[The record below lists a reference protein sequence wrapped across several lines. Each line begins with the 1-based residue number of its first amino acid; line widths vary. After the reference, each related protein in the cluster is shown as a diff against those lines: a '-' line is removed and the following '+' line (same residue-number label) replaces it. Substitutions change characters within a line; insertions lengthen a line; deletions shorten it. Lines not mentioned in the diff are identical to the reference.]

1 MTRQGYTLENTRKN
15 MAMTRQN
22 PWHDQKILKAKQEK
36 KTHDKT
42 RKHHDKI
49 RKKLMT

>member
-22 PWHDQKILKAKQEK
+22 PWHDKKILKAKQEK
-36 KTHDKT
+36 K
-42 RKHHDKI
+42 
-49 RKKLMT
+49 LMTRQENIMTR

>member
-1 MTRQGYTLENTRKN
+1 MTRQGYTLENTR
-15 MAMTRQN
+15 QN
-22 PWHDQKILKAKQEK
+22 KKILKAKQEK